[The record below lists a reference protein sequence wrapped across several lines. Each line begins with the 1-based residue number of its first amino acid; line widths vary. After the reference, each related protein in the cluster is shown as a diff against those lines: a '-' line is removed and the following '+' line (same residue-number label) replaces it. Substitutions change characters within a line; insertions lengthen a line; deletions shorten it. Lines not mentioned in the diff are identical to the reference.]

1 MHWCMTIKHWRLNI
15 LCLTGDGT
23 EKKGGKVVI
32 VRWEFFCWRTWVGIV
47 WQILDSDCDEKFFGT
62 SFGISLKSGAKILAI
77 FFAKLSG
84 AFELYFHT
92 NFSCSFSLICDATNV
107 LKSRDLTSIKRNF
120 FKFMNEHDE
129 KVSKPHVQFR
139 PFSLAPAW
147 LRCLRKMFNINSR
160 NFKLFTSVAV
170 VQPEA
175 TQRNFPILRLNSSE
189 WWE

>member
-1 MHWCMTIKHWRLNI
+1 MHDNKTLAIKYFMFDGRRDRKKGWESCYCAVRVFLLTNMSWN
-15 LCLTGDGT
+15 CLTNIGQRLRW
-23 EKKGGKVVI
+23 KVF
-32 VRWEFFCWRTWVGIV
+32 R
-47 WQILDSDCDEKFFGT
+47 DKFGNF
-62 SFGISLKSGAKILAI
+62 IKSEAKILAI